1 MIIPLYIERDD
12 KMRNCESRLAASIN
26 ATTGILTVTSGEGA
40 TSFPS
45 YTPFLLQ
52 IESES
57 VNVTKVSGDTFT
69 IERGEWDT
77 TRASHTS
84 GTPLRAVIYSED
96 LGGEYVKMVE
106 LLKEQIDLQEQ
117 MVAKLKNIETHLA
130 SGSDEELEKGEE

>member
-12 KMRNCESRLAASIN
+12 KLRICESRLAASIN
-26 ATTGILTVTSGEGA
+26 ATTGVLTVTTGEGA
-40 TSFPS
+40 TNFPS

-57 VNVTKVSGDTFT
+57 INVTKVTGDTFT

-77 TRASHTS
+77 TAVSHTS
-84 GTPLRAVIYSED
+84 GTALRAVIYSEE

-106 LLKEQIDLQEQ
+106 LLRQILNEIKELNETAKGTEQE
-117 MVAKLKNIETHLA
+117 VKEIN
-130 SGSDEELEKGEE
+130 S

>member
-1 MIIPLYIERDD
+1 MSTDRGGIIPLYVERDD
-12 KMRNCESRLAASIN
+12 KLRICESRLTASIN
-26 ATTGILTVTSGEGA
+26 ADQTTLTITSGAAE

-77 TRASHTS
+77 TAASHTS

-106 LLKEQIDLQEQ
+106 ILKDIKSILDKEKELLQKIVNE
-117 MVAKLKNIETHLA
+117 LKNIK
-130 SGSDEELEKGEE
+130 S